1 MARPAT
7 HTDTLLARLRQYY
20 GLRQAELAALLG
32 LSGAQLSRLE
42 AGQQAISPTVRAR
55 LAPFLVPFEAAEAAA
70 ETPEATV
77 AAPAPPPGPFDPGP
91 LEKRR
96 AACLHE
102 ARNLRWQLRGLP
114 GLAAVAARWAA
125 ALPGLRAA
133 LPPPAP
139 EAPATAETER
149 RRYVHSWLA
158 TVPEALP
165 PDVLATW
172 HLARQR
178 ALALEAEATALAE
191 LLANQAHSG
200 RIGYRSF

>member
-1 MARPAT
+1 MPRPSN
-7 HTDTLLARLRQYY
+7 HPDSRLAGVRRYY
-20 GLRQAELAALLG
+20 GLHQRELAALLG
-32 LSGAQLSRLE
+32 VSPELVKHIE
-42 AGQQAISPTVRAR
+42 AGRRALTREVSER
-55 LAPFLVPFEAAEAAA
+55 LAPFTRHMLAAP
-70 ETPEATV
+70 TPPP
-77 AAPAPPPGPFDPGP
+77 PAPPPGPFAPGP

-102 ARNLRWQLRGLP
+102 AHNLRWQLRALP
-114 GLAAVAARWAA
+114 EQAAVAARWAA

-139 EAPATAETER
+139 EAPATAETVR
-149 RRYVHSWLA
+149 RRYVHAWLA

-178 ALALEAEATALAE
+178 ALALEAEAAALAE
-191 LLANQAHSG
+191 LLAELLAG
-200 RIGYRSF
+200 